1 MVQIAR
7 GKCSHPQCGCT
18 VPGTTEYCS
27 EHCRTA
33 SSHTEP
39 CLCRHD
45 SCADH
50 HHVAADARAYPKSA
64 GLAG

>member
-33 SSHTEP
+33 TSHADA
-39 CLCRHD
+39 CHCGHD
-45 SCADH
+45 ACADH
-50 HHVAADARAYPKSA
+50 HVAVEAGADPKST
-64 GLAG
+64 GLHG

>member
-7 GKCSHPQCGCT
+7 GKCSHPQCGCS

-33 SSHTEP
+33 TSLFET
-39 CLCRHD
+39 CRCGHD
-45 SCADH
+45 GCIPEAGTPAIGEREK
-50 HHVAADARAYPKSA
+50 AAIE
-64 GLAG
+64 